1 MNLPAAG
8 ILFVVATP
16 IGNLGDFSPRAVQTL
31 KSVAAICAEDTRRTR
46 PLLQQFGI
54 DVPRMALHDHNEDE
68 IAAKLVARLLAGESL
83 ALVSDAGTPLISDP
97 GYRLVRAAREAGVKV
112 SPVPGAA
119 ALIAALSVAGL
130 PSDRFAFEGFLPAK
144 AGGRRDRL
152 QAVASEPRTLV
163 FYESSHRILDF
174 LGDAGNYG
182 VALFVLGLAPVWRS
196 RTALWKGWLMLGYG
210 VFVLGKSAWQWA
222 VGIVPE
228 PVIMGWVSLLA
239 LAVNVGVA
247 ALLYAH
253 RTGDA
258 QARSVWLCSR
268 NDALGNI
275 AVLAAAGG
283 VWATAQGWP
292 DIAVAL
298 VLAGLALTSGASV
311 IRHARNEL
319 RAVQARD

>member
-1 MNLPAAG
+1 MRILPAGFAVEG
-8 ILFVVATP
+8 LAVSGCGCETACQVAP
-16 IGNLGDFSPRAVQTL
+16 PDPRYRRALWIALVLNAAMFGVELASSFAAQ
-31 KSVAAICAEDTRRTR
+31 SVS
-46 PLLQQFGI
+46 
-54 DVPRMALHDHNEDE
+54 
-68 IAAKLVARLLAGESL
+68 LLA
-83 ALVSDAGTPLISDP
+83 DAI
-97 GYRLVRAAREAGVKV
+97 
-112 SPVPGAA
+112 
-119 ALIAALSVAGL
+119 
-130 PSDRFAFEGFLPAK
+130 
-144 AGGRRDRL
+144 
-152 QAVASEPRTLV
+152 
-163 FYESSHRILDF
+163 DF
-174 LGDAGNYG
+174 LGDAGNYA

-196 RTALWKGWLMLGYG
+196 RTALWKGWLMVGYG

-222 VGIVPE
+222 AGVVPE
-228 PVIMGWVSLLA
+228 PVIMGWVSVLA

-298 VLAGLALTSGASV
+298 VLAALALTSGASV
-311 IRHARNEL
+311 IGHARAEL
-319 RAVQARD
+319 RIAQARV